1 MLKSVLILLNIKSKA
16 GMTININVLI
26 LLKRE
31 VRSICPLKSLKTLKA
46 NIPYCIKLIANIN
59 IERYVTIKIG

>member
-1 MLKSVLILLNIKSKA
+1 
-16 GMTININVLI
+16 MTININVLI

-31 VRSICPLKSLKTLKA
+31 VRSICPLKSLETLKA